1 MGLSQLVYESIDEII
16 TQKEVKLMPF
26 SQKEV

>member
-1 MGLSQLVYESIDEII
+1 MGISQLVYESIDEII
-16 TQKEVKLMPF
+16 TQKEVKLIPF

>member
-1 MGLSQLVYESIDEII
+1 MGISQLVYDSIDEII

>member
-1 MGLSQLVYESIDEII
+1 MGISQLVSESINGVV
-16 TQKEVKLMPF
+16 TQKEAKLMPF

>member
-1 MGLSQLVYESIDEII
+1 MGISQLVYESIDEII